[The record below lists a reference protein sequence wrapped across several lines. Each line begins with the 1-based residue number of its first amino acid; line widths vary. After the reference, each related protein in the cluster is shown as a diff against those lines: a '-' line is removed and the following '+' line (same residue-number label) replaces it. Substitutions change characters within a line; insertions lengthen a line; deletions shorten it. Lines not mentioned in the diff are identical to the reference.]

1 MPYDDFMCPTSGWQ
15 CGAVAAAVAVAV
27 AAFAAALADVCLRI
41 FLPGSYAACEHAVSA
56 VEAVL
61 LLMWLL

>member
-15 CGAVAAAVAVAV
+15 CGAVAAAV
-27 AAFAAALADVCLRI
+27 AFAAALADVCLRI

>member
-1 MPYDDFMCPTSGWQ
+1 VSHQGWQ
-15 CGAVAAAVAVAV
+15 CGAVAAAVAI
-27 AAFAAALADVCLRI
+27 AAALADVCLRA